1 MDYLAYLYHTDG
13 GGLRFREAIN
23 QRRVNGILIQDY
35 VNLKPE
41 DEGID
46 IMTIAELYEAGELK
60 VLSEIINEKVVFKK
74 R

>member
-1 MDYLAYLYHTDG
+1 M
-13 GGLRFREAIN
+13 RFREAIN
-23 QRRVNGILIQDY
+23 PRRVNGILIQDY

-46 IMTIAELYEAGELK
+46 IMTLGELYQAGELK
-60 VLSEIINEKVVFKK
+60 VLSEIINEKVTFSK